1 MSAFRRC
8 RPAGAALAIL
18 LLGGCSLPE
27 ATEGIVNG
35 YDPENANINDP
46 FESQNRSIYALN
58 DYADRTVFR
67 PVASAYV
74 KAAPAPA
81 RSCLENIFDNLKE
94 PIRTVAHLISF
105 DDAAAAS
112 SSSRF
117 LVNTIGGGF
126 GCVDVA
132 GDAMGIE
139 EEEGDIGLSVRS
151 WLDNEHSVYLMMPLF
166 GPTTL
171 IDGSMRYA
179 GTSHLDPLIVAR
191 SRRDDFHKE
200 DRHWMSRNP
209 LRHHGEIA
217 AAGDVHPARRR
228 RPGQD
233 AGRFGFARRDFLRPL
248 PVRAPFLSRAAPAPV
263 SGDSGTPAGKIRE
276 TVLAPGCSA
285 AW

>member
-8 RPAGAALAIL
+8 RLAGAALAIL

-35 YDPENANINDP
+35 YDPDNANINDP

-81 RSCLENIFDNLKE
+81 RSCLDNIFDNLKE

-132 GDAMGIE
+132 GEAMGIE

-179 GTSHLDPLIVAR
+179 GTAHLDPLVIAR

-209 LRHHGEIA
+209 YDITEKSRRQATYILRGVDGRAEALDASELLDEISFDHYLSVRHFYLEQRRRQSQEIA
-217 AAGDVHPARRR
+217 ERRR
-228 RPGQD
+228 EKFERL
-233 AGRFGFARRDFLRPL
+233 F
-248 PVRAPFLSRAAPAPV
+248 
-263 SGDSGTPAGKIRE
+263 
-276 TVLAPGCSA
+276 
-285 AW
+285 

>member
-74 KAAPAPA
+74 KTAPAPA

-94 PIRTVAHLISF
+94 PVRTVAHLISF
-105 DDAAAAS
+105 DDASAAS

-132 GDAMGIE
+132 GEAMGIE
-139 EEEGDIGLSVRS
+139 EEKGDIGLSVRS
-151 WLDNEHSVYLMMPLF
+151 WLDNEHSVYLMMPVF

-179 GTSHLDPLIVAR
+179 GTAHLDPLIIAR
-191 SRRDDFHKE
+191 SRRDGFHKE

-209 LRHHGEIA
+209 YDITEKSRRQATYVLRGVDGRAKTLDASDLLDEISFDHYLSVRHFYLEQRRRKSQEIA
-217 AAGDVHPARRR
+217 ERRR
-228 RPGQD
+228 EKFERL
-233 AGRFGFARRDFLRPL
+233 F
-248 PVRAPFLSRAAPAPV
+248 
-263 SGDSGTPAGKIRE
+263 
-276 TVLAPGCSA
+276 
-285 AW
+285 